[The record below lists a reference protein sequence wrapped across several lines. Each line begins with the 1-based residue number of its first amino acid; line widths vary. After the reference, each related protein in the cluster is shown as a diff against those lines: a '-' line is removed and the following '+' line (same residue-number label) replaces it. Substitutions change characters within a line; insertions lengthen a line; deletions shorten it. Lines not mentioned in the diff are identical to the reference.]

1 MIFRCD
7 GNQAVN
13 MDTRYSMVENIVK
26 KRYIV
31 TIYCRDIAI
40 AFDVKENVLSFYHI
54 FMSLDI

>member
-40 AFDVKENVLSFYHI
+40 AFDVKENVLSFYI
-54 FMSLDI
+54 FMSLLDI